1 MIKRIIN
8 KEVGLVK
15 RFSIIAVAI
24 AFFAFTLAVIA
35 VAQEKAAE
43 KPVHKYIGAA
53 KCKMCHNTPAQGE
66 QFKKWSESKHA
77 KAFEV
82 LATPEALEVGKKLGV
97 EKPQESAKCL
107 GCHVTGFA
115 APAEAKE
122 ATLTNAEGVG
132 CESCHGPGSDYKA
145 MSIMKSREASIA
157 AGMIIPDEKLCKTC
171 HNETSPTYKE
181 FVFADAAKLI
191 AHPKPPKK

>member
-1 MIKRIIN
+1 MIERIII
-8 KEVGLVK
+8 KEVSLVK
-15 RFSIIAVAI
+15 RFSNI
-24 AFFAFTLAVIA
+24 AFVMVLFALTMTVIA

-82 LATPEALEVGKKLGV
+82 LASPEALEVGKKLGV
-97 EKPQESAKCL
+97 EKPQESPKCL
-107 GCHVTGFA
+107 GCHVTGFS

-122 ATLTNAEGVG
+122 ATLTSAEGVG
-132 CESCHGPGSDYKA
+132 CEGCHGPGSDYKA
-145 MSIMKSREASIA
+145 MSIMKSKEASVA
-157 AGMIIPDEKLCKTC
+157 AGLIIPDEKLCKTC
-171 HNETSPTYKE
+171 HNETSPTYKA

-191 AHPKPPKK
+191 AHPIPPKK